1 MAYEKEQLEVYPYFD
16 LESFLSMLQET
27 RIGGQVMEDLAK
39 AWEVFSSRL
48 HTIKL
53 QIGKES
59 YLVIWLD
66 EDVETQIDELW
77 AKSPSE
83 GFRLN
88 VLAQSLCMNAV
99 YQVLPEVEEAG
110 CAPAPKPT
118 QELKDA
124 LEAEGIPYALGG
136 PGLSRKFS
144 VLTYGKFRGACDICH
159 LKAECPKALAKE
171 ESFHSVE
178 LPGFE

>member
-1 MAYEKEQLEVYPYFD
+1 MAYEKEQLQVYPYFD

-27 RIGGQVMEDLAK
+27 RIGGQVIEDLAK
-39 AWEVFSSRL
+39 AWENFSSHL
-48 HTIKL
+48 HALKL
-53 QIGKES
+53 QIGKDS
-59 YLVIWLD
+59 YLIIWLD
-66 EDVETQIDELW
+66 EEVENEIDALW

-88 VLAQSLCMNAV
+88 VLAQNLCMNAV
-99 YQVLPEVEEAG
+99 YQLLPEVEEAG

-118 QELKDA
+118 KELEDA
-124 LEAEGIPYALGG
+124 LAAEGIPYSLGG
-136 PGLSRKFS
+136 PGLSRKYS

-159 LKAECPKALAKE
+159 LKMECPKALAKGD
-171 ESFHSVE
+171 SFHSVE